1 MNCKEL
7 EDLLS
12 PYLDGELDAS
22 QRSSVEQHLGDCPDC
37 KRALADLG
45 AMHEALQAPALRY
58 HASDTLQQRLK
69 IKLRDADAREQRS
82 VWPRWAAVAATVV
95 IAAALT
101 WNFLPRSDA
110 PTTPGVDDAM
120 VDAAVDVQQDAVK
133 NGHLTELSSADPKAV
148 QTWFSGKLAYV
159 PPVPDLSAKGYT
171 LAGARLDTVK
181 GQPAAALVYQH
192 GSDVVTVFVC
202 PAQHGDTDLDTD
214 SDDGYQV
221 AYWTKGSLS
230 FWVVSKLD
238 AAQVKQ
244 LGQDL
249 HQAT

>member
-22 QRSSVEQHLGDCPDC
+22 QRSAVEQHLADCPDC
-37 KRALADLG
+37 RRALKQLKV
-45 AMHEALQAPALRY
+45 MHEALQAPALRH
-58 HASDTLQQRLK
+58 HASDTLQQR
-69 IKLRDADAREQRS
+69 IKMRLRDADARASRP
-82 VWPRWAAVAATVV
+82 VWPRWAAVAASVV

-101 WNFLPRSDA
+101 WNFLPRGGGPAPDA
-110 PTTPGVDDAM
+110 DDAM
-120 VDAAVDVQQDAVK
+120 VDAAVDVQQDAMK
-133 NGHLTELSSADPKAV
+133 AGHLVQLTATDAKAV
-148 QTWFSGKLAYV
+148 QAWFKGKLAYV
-159 PPVPDLSAKGYT
+159 PPVPDLSAQGFT
-171 LAGARLDTVK
+171 LMGARLDTVH
-181 GQPAAALVYQH
+181 GVPAAALVYQH
-192 GSDVVTVFVC
+192 GTDVVTVFVC
-202 PAQHGDTDLDTD
+202 PAQHGDKDLDTD

-238 AAQVKQ
+238 AATVKQ

-249 HQAT
+249 RQST

>member
-7 EDLLS
+7 QDLLS
-12 PYLDGELDAS
+12 PYLDGELDAA
-22 QRSSVEQHLGDCPDC
+22 QRGAVEQHLGDCPDC
-37 KRALADLG
+37 KRELANLRT
-45 AMHEALQAPALRY
+45 MHAALQAPVLRY
-58 HASDTLQQRLK
+58 QASDTLQQRLK
-69 IKLRDADAREQRS
+69 IKLRDADAREQRP

-101 WNFLPRSDA
+101 WNYLPRGNDA
-110 PTTPGVDDAM
+110 EGVDDAM

-133 NGHLTELSSADPKAV
+133 DGHLTQLNSADPKAV
-148 QTWFSGKLAYV
+148 QAWFSGKLAYV
-159 PPVPDLSAKGYT
+159 PPVPDLSAKGFT
-171 LAGARLDTVK
+171 LAGARLDSVK

-221 AYWTKGSLS
+221 AYWTKGALS

-238 AAQVKQ
+238 LPQVKQ

-249 HQAT
+249 HQTT

>member
-7 EDLLS
+7 EELLS
-12 PYLDGELDAS
+12 PYLDGELDAA
-22 QRSSVEQHLGDCPDC
+22 QRGAVEQHLGDCPDC
-37 KRALADLG
+37 KRELANLRTLHG
-45 AMHEALQAPALRY
+45 ALQAPALRY

-69 IKLRDADAREQRS
+69 IRLRDAEAREQRPL
-82 VWPRWAAVAATVV
+82 WPRWAAVAATVV

-101 WNFLPRSDA
+101 WNFLPRGNA
-110 PTTPGVDDAM
+110 PGTPGVDDAM

-133 NGHLTELSSADPKAV
+133 AGHLTELNSADPKAV
-148 QTWFSGKLAYV
+148 QAWFSGKLAYV
-159 PPVPDLSAKGYT
+159 PPVPDLSAKGFT
-171 LAGARLDTVK
+171 LSGARLDTVK

-202 PAQHGDTDLDTD
+202 PAQHADTDLDTD

-221 AYWTKGSLS
+221 AYWTKGALS

-238 AAQVKQ
+238 TAQVKQ
-244 LGQDL
+244 LGQGL
-249 HQAT
+249 RQST